1 MVHKKAQ
8 EKHKVIGH
16 KKAIKAKMRKSLGKD
31 TPAAKWRRMAGL
43 TAEALAALKAGD
55 VEEVR
60 GYLEAIR
67 AVALCAAE
75 AESAGAH
82 RSP

>member
-1 MVHKKAQ
+1 MTKKRAATK
-8 EKHKVIGH
+8 EKDPAD
-16 KKAIKAKMRKSLGKD
+16 KKPAHAKMKKPLGKD

-43 TAEALAALKAGD
+43 TAEALTALEAGNTN
-55 VEEVR
+55 EVR

-75 AESAGAH
+75 DETARNG
-82 RSP
+82 